1 MRSYRFLESKIF
13 DEFLNRTSALFSS
26 LLFNKILFYYSTY
39 WFNRRHFFIDESEF
53 AFFHTMTT
61 DLQFSTKVEIHSKNR
76 DTKTK
81 LLGITGSITLL
92 FFCNITHWNSIEDFN
107 FKVEMCFFF
116 ETSKPICLLISQM
129 VVCER
134 KWTKLTRK
142 FVNDRRTDGQNL
154 LGGERGRR
162 QRGCA
167 ERGVMIQANV
177 PSSQPANAASAWM
190 CV

>member
-1 MRSYRFLESKIF
+1 MAIKKWDLTVF
-13 DEFLNRTSALFSS
+13 
-26 LLFNKILFYYSTY
+26 
-39 WFNRRHFFIDESEF
+39 WNRRYLTNFWIALQLYFLLCSLIKFCFIIPLIGSIGDTFLLMKVSLHFFTQWRRIFNFQQKSKF
-53 AFFHTMTT
+53 TR
-61 DLQFSTKVEIHSKNR
+61 KNR

-162 QRGCA
+162 QRGRDGLCWA
-167 ERGVMIQANV
+167 RSDDTSERSFLTAG
-177 PSSQPANAASAWM
+177 
-190 CV
+190 